1 MVKPDN
7 GKAIIWLE
15 LNENIGSSNAGA
27 YYNIKYVTAKILR
40 NLPVRPISVSP

>member
-1 MVKPDN
+1 VKPDN

-27 YYNIKYVTAKILR
+27 YKNIKYATAKVLRYLFERFILV
-40 NLPVRPISVSP
+40 PP

>member
-1 MVKPDN
+1 VKPDN

-27 YYNIKYVTAKILR
+27 YKNIKYVIAKVLRYLFERFILV
-40 NLPVRPISVSP
+40 PS